1 MGKKRKAGAACSENQ
16 PRVEGAA
23 HVKYQFNSQTFERLL
38 ATVHGFKEEEEVF
51 RNKDISIKVTTKGYL
66 DAPIKFELSEMKK
79 ELKGQVTMHLYPGTT
94 SLMVQG
100 NSGRILNKTPFLCF
114 ADVFLEP
121 LIAGEEDLALGKRM
135 RRDEEEV
142 KRTEQEFKGKQEE
155 KKQVK
160 EQELRELEVKAM
172 EQALREQEL
181 KEQELRLKEQK
192 LKKEKLK
199 EEKLKEEKLKEEK
212 LREQKLKEQEQ
223 KLKERELK
231 EMELKQ
237 HDYVKNL
244 FVKNAELKRMLSEER
259 ALTSQLREE
268 NAELRRNISSRENKP
283 VDPSV
288 LRQKNKF
295 TEQHVNGHHDASK
308 PRNTVVT
315 SKLEGQAAIP
325 LRISGSTKSKKGRG
339 AGEVIYTTR
348 EAVQYRGSGRRDRG
362 TGGEGSLVFTG
373 VKEGEAGVA
382 GVHLNGVARAMD
394 DGHLQFGGEI
404 YSQCLSQTQ
413 RFL

>member
-1 MGKKRKAGAACSENQ
+1 MQ
-16 PRVEGAA
+16 
-23 HVKYQFNSQTFERLL
+23 
-38 ATVHGFKEEEEVF
+38 
-51 RNKDISIKVTTKGYL
+51 
-66 DAPIKFELSEMKK
+66 
-79 ELKGQVTMHLYPGTT
+79 
-94 SLMVQG
+94 
-100 NSGRILNKTPFLCF
+100 
-114 ADVFLEP
+114 
-121 LIAGEEDLALGKRM
+121 
-135 RRDEEEV
+135 
-142 KRTEQEFKGKQEE
+142 
-155 KKQVK
+155 
-160 EQELRELEVKAM
+160 
-172 EQALREQEL
+172 
-181 KEQELRLKEQK
+181 
-192 LKKEKLK
+192 
-199 EEKLKEEKLKEEK
+199 
-212 LREQKLKEQEQ
+212 
-223 KLKERELK
+223 
-231 EMELKQ
+231 
-237 HDYVKNL
+237 
-244 FVKNAELKRMLSEER
+244 
-259 ALTSQLREE
+259 
-268 NAELRRNISSRENKP
+268 
-283 VDPSV
+283 SV

-382 GVHLNGVARAMD
+382 GGHLNGGARAMD